1 MSGDGDSDGC
11 VWSQTRY
18 ACRPGQPVVG
28 HVHGSTVGSSR
39 VPATSLWS
47 VLLIGAYC
55 RGPPRHGGLPP
66 AWPWPSGPWV
76 RRGPGAQ
83 GRFRK
88 IVSVSGNVLR
98 GSCFRFFILSCCEWS
113 TCVRWRPSL
122 SAAIVTQL
130 VTCLRPLGRAYLS
143 SVLHWS
149 PWTRWAAQRPGRSSG
164 ARSARSS
171 VGLLPSSPDSVRQ
184 PFLHCCYLRVV
195 PARL

>member
-66 AWPWPSGPWV
+66 AWPWPSGPWGSQRSRRSRAVSKDRFCV
-76 RRGPGAQ
+76 RECPQRLMLSLLYPELLRVVHLRPLAS
-83 GRFRK
+83 
-88 IVSVSGNVLR
+88 VSVSGDRYSVGYLPSASWP
-98 GSCFRFFILSCCEWS
+98 GLSEFCS
-113 TCVRWRPSL
+113 SL
-122 SAAIVTQL
+122 VTLDSLGCSAA
-130 VTCLRPLGRAYLS
+130 RAFERRTLCA
-143 SVLHWS
+143 VFC
-149 PWTRWAAQRPGRSSG
+149 WAST
-164 ARSARSS
+164 
-171 VGLLPSSPDSVRQ
+171 V
-184 PFLHCCYLRVV
+184 FT
-195 PARL
+195 